1 MRMYR
6 IIISAFC
13 FFFLLAAFPGKVSAN
28 AMPYTWD
35 GVRGSEM
42 LVAEDCPIQVEG
54 ERLLFELDSQKT
66 KYTLGSSVTAVYSLY
81 NLTDAACS
89 VPAVFPV
96 VAARDSEERDSWEV
110 LRNGEPLPFRV
121 LSARA
126 SEQEFLNG
134 LAPAELL
141 DRCLPEFQEE
151 SGVEP
156 SVRLLDFSVSLAPGE
171 TVRLEIRSG
180 IQAFMERDTIFRYC
194 TTETRYTFHYFLSP
208 ARYWDSF
215 RNLEI
220 ELRLSG
226 EAPVLADSSLPF
238 RRTGWRRYV
247 YQSDSLP
254 EGDLQ
259 FTAVSSVW
267 ITLLRAAAA
276 LLAAAGIVLLIWGIR
291 RKLGRR
297 KK

>member
-13 FFFLLAAFPGKVSAN
+13 FFFLLAAFPGEVSAN

-96 VAARDSEERDSWEV
+96 VAARDSE
-110 LRNGEPLPFRV
+110 
-121 LSARA
+121 
-126 SEQEFLNG
+126 QEILNG
-134 LAPAELL
+134 LTPAELL

-247 YQSDSLP
+247 YQSDGLP

-291 RKLGRR
+291 RKLERR